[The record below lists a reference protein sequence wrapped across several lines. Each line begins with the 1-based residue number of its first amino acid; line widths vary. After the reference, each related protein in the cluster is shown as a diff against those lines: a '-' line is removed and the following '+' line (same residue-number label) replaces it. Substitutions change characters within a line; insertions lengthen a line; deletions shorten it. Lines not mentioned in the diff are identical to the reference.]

1 MCRTALGHAKTTV
14 AEGILLGGHP
24 ASNDIGPR
32 SKVPSSRTFWCLLVE
47 ACISAEPQRVK
58 VALVSIDRQVGY
70 AISKY
75 D

>member
-1 MCRTALGHAKTTV
+1 MQKQPWLKESFLAATRPPMTLDRDPSA
-14 AEGILLGGHP
+14 ILANLL
-24 ASNDIGPR
+24 
-32 SKVPSSRTFWCLLVE
+32 VPVVE